1 VKRHRFDPFSFLF
14 GAVFLTVGGSFLFR
28 PNGATAAHPA
38 ALWPLAVVIV
48 GSTLVVWAAAR
59 TVQGAQLRAASGEAA
74 NEGGDPGGGDDD
86 DDHGSPSPEQNGR
99 DAEAQQPFV
108 DHE

>member
-1 VKRHRFDPFSFLF
+1 MKRHRFDPFSFLF
-14 GAVFLTVGGSFLFR
+14 GAVFLTVGGTFLFGSK
-28 PNGATAAHPA
+28 GATAAHPA

-59 TVQGAQLRAASGEAA
+59 TIQVSRVRAVSGEAA
-74 NEGGDPGGGDDD
+74 DESGDPRGGDDD
-86 DDHGSPSPEQNGR
+86 DDHGGAPPEQNGG
-99 DAEAQQPFV
+99 DPEAEQPFV